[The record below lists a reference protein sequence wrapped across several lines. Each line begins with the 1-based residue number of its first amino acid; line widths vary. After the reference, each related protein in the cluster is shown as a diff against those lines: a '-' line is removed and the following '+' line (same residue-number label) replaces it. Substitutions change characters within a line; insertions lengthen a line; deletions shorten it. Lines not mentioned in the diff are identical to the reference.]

1 MMKATTVSNQIK
13 ITIVKRRFQGA
24 AFMPINNHAA
34 IVSTLFGEQE
44 RLCRKVEAV
53 SLIVLLGEEYR
64 IGSRS
69 ASQVKHPGAQGAW
82 LQVCMQSFQSMERS
96 DPIGYDRPSG
106 KSRTRPRQMT
116 ALRS

>member
-69 ASQVKHPGAQGAW
+69 ASQVKHPRARREPGSKY
-82 LQVCMQSFQSMERS
+82 VCNHF
-96 DPIGYDRPSG
+96 
-106 KSRTRPRQMT
+106 SRWRGVVP
-116 ALRS
+116 

>member
-1 MMKATTVSNQIK
+1 
-13 ITIVKRRFQGA
+13 
-24 AFMPINNHAA
+24 MPINNHAA

-69 ASQVKHPGAQGAW
+69 ASQVKHPRARS
-82 LQVCMQSFQSMERS
+82 QSCSKYVRNQF
-96 DPIGYDRPSG
+96 SG
-106 KSRTRPRQMT
+106 RRGVIP
-116 ALRS
+116 

>member
-1 MMKATTVSNQIK
+1 
-13 ITIVKRRFQGA
+13 
-24 AFMPINNHAA
+24 MPINNHAA

-69 ASQVKHPGAQGAW
+69 ASQVKHPRARR
-82 LQVCMQSFQSMERS
+82 LIPLCQVRLYVV
-96 DPIGYDRPSG
+96 DAPV
-106 KSRTRPRQMT
+106 
-116 ALRS
+116 